1 MVAAYSHEGLTVK
14 GQHPLEGRMDRW
26 MDRPEQEGAEAMDMS
41 ACGGALSGE
50 LRQDKGLFSWEDLA
64 GVSFLAL
71 DATGRCVRLQGLGT
85 PGSNE
90 DPETRF
96 CRIVDGAE
104 VFRREVLRMLQE
116 RRGGEILFRL
126 EGQRWHG
133 TVIPVA
139 LASGERGALVL
150 GGAEREAQERLA
162 SRPGLLEHVPGAGKL
177 TDALL
182 TALPDA
188 FLVIGADDRVEELRA
203 GAEFPL
209 LAPPGDVR
217 RRRLADL
224 PNFPQDLVQGVQ
236 SALDTV
242 RKSGQLVRFEY
253 ELEFLEQIHHFEA
266 RFFAVGQEQ
275 VGVMLRDLTP
285 LRSVKN
291 NLALAEKIIE
301 SALEGIVVTD
311 VSGGIETVNAAFTR
325 ITGYTREEVL
335 GRNPRILKSHH
346 HDAAFYRRMWQALRT
361 VGKWEGEIW
370 NRRKNGEVYPEWLA
384 IHALRNAEGETTHY
398 VSVFSDL
405 SQIKAQEAQ
414 IEHQAYHDRLT
425 GLPNRSLFLN
435 LLSVEIDHAR
445 QNLGTVGML
454 FLNLDRFKAVN
465 DSLGHVAG
473 DRVLMEMGQ
482 RLQRLAGEGKTVSHT
497 GGDEFC
503 LLVPSPGGP
512 KELAHVAAEVLELLK
527 NPVDAGGFSV
537 YLTASIGIALFPDDG
552 QNPLSLAG
560 AADRAMNR
568 AKAGGGDAYSFH
580 TEEMNRAARKRFALE
595 TGLRRAVAREDFCL
609 HYQPQVRPKART
621 VFGVEALVRWRGEDG
636 KLIPPGDFIP
646 LAEETGLIVPLG
658 AWVLR
663 TACAQARQWLDA
675 GLGPLEVSVNISAV
689 QLYRS
694 SLWDTVA
701 EQIEEFFLPPNTL
714 ALEMTENTILQ
725 DWERA
730 ASTFRE
736 LKKLGVSLY
745 IDDFGT
751 GYSSLSYL
759 RDFAI
764 DGLKVDK
771 SFVDHIPDAG
781 KNEALVRG
789 ILAIARG
796 LGLRTVVEG
805 VETEAQEDVLR
816 AMENDLLIQG
826 YRYSPPIPPEDVEL
840 LLRRQA
846 FGGMPAFGSGDV
858 GRS

>member
-104 VFRREVLRMLQE
+104 AFRREVLRMLQE

-162 SRPGLLEHVPGAGKL
+162 SRPALLEHVPGAGKL

-188 FLVIGADDRVEELRA
+188 VLVIGADDRVEELRA

-209 LAPPGDVR
+209 LVPPGDVR

-473 DRVLMEMGQ
+473 DR
-482 RLQRLAGEGKTVSHT
+482 
-497 GGDEFC
+497 
-503 LLVPSPGGP
+503 
-512 KELAHVAAEVLELLK
+512 
-527 NPVDAGGFSV
+527 
-537 YLTASIGIALFPDDG
+537 
-552 QNPLSLAG
+552 
-560 AADRAMNR
+560 
-568 AKAGGGDAYSFH
+568 
-580 TEEMNRAARKRFALE
+580 
-595 TGLRRAVAREDFCL
+595 EDFCL
-609 HYQPQVRPKART
+609 YYQPQVRPKART